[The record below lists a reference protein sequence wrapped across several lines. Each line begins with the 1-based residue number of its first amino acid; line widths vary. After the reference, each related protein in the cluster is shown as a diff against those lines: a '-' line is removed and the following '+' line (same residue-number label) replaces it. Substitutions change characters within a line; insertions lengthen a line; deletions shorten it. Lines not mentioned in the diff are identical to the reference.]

1 VIECRVLRR
10 AARAAPRRG
19 AHASRSQ
26 RRSAFYVRIS
36 LITLHSVLP
45 IAMLRFMSV
54 LAVFVSIGALDN
66 GLARTPPM
74 GWVR

>member
-1 VIECRVLRR
+1 MSR
-10 AARAAPRRG
+10 AASRCARAAPRRS

-26 RRSAFYVRIS
+26 RLLRPHL

-54 LAVFVSIGALDN
+54 LAVVVSIVALDN